1 MLPVRLVR
9 ILAIAVT
16 CVLGLAAVSPA
27 MAKVWPQPA
36 EGDSRSGNPEL
47 IFTFD
52 DGPNTTTTPKILD
65 ILKQNKVHAVFF
77 VVGKMV
83 DEPNVTVKRILKR
96 IIAEGHIIA
105 NHTWGHKD
113 LCRKQNEEL
122 AADQI
127 DRGHDS
133 IVRLTGIEPVWFRTP
148 FGARCEFLEG
158 LLAERDLHHFHWDL
172 DPQEWRHGKLD
183 RTTAYLINS
192 VNNSFGRNVLLMHDI
207 KQVTVKA
214 LPIFFAWL
222 TIENEKRRL
231 LGQKQILIVPAPQIA
246 YEQMGPAFLRWT
258 RETVTRIAATRIDL
272 ANALP

>member
-1 MLPVRLVR
+1 
-9 ILAIAVT
+9 
-16 CVLGLAAVSPA
+16 

-36 EGDSRSGNPEL
+36 EGDSRSGDPEI

-52 DGPNTTTTPKILD
+52 DGPNTTTTPKVLD
-65 ILKQNKVHAVFF
+65 ILKANNVRAVFF

-83 DEPNVTVKRILKR
+83 DEPNATVKKILR
-96 IIAEGHIIA
+96 RMIAEGHIIA

-113 LCRKQNEEL
+113 LCRKQNAEI

-127 DRGHDS
+127 DRGHAS
-133 IVRLTGIEPVWFRTP
+133 IVRVAGIEPVWFRTP
-148 FGARCEFLEG
+148 FGVRCDFLEE

-183 RTTAYLINS
+183 RTTAYLTNS
-192 VNNSFGRNVLLMHDI
+192 VNNSYGRNVLLMHDI

-222 TIENEKRRL
+222 ATENEKRRL
-231 LGQKQILIVPAPQIA
+231 LGQRRIRIVQAPEIA
-246 YEQMGPAFLRWT
+246 REQMGSAFLQWT
-258 RETVTRIAATRIDL
+258 HETVRKIADVRVDL
-272 ANALP
+272 ARALP